1 MLQDILSAIP
11 LGLLLSIMPGAVFF
25 VLLETSVLKGFK
37 AALAFDL
44 GAVASDVV
52 FILIAYFSSYQL
64 LAKIK
69 DEPAL
74 FIFGGLIM
82 FLYGL
87 ISFLNVTKSS
97 KNDLVGD
104 AANDIIKRNYFS
116 LFIKGFFL
124 NFINIGVLGFW
135 LGVII
140 AWGPRLDLNPTRII
154 IFFTA
159 VVGTYFI
166 VDLGKIMLAKQL
178 RTKLTTEN
186 IMKIKKGISLVI
198 MIFGIILLFQ
208 GIFPDEV
215 NAVIDNVEKNK

>member
-11 LGLLLSIMPGAVFF
+11 LGLILSIMPGAVFF
-25 VLLETSVLKGFK
+25 VLLETSVIKGFK

-44 GAVASDVV
+44 GAIASDIV

-87 ISFLNVTKSS
+87 ISFLNITKSS
-97 KNDLVGD
+97 KNELVD
-104 AANDIIKRNYFS
+104 EAAKDIIKRNYFS
-116 LFIKGFFL
+116 LFAKGFFL

-140 AWGPRLDLNPTRII
+140 AWGPKLDLNPKRML
-154 IFFTA
+154 IFFIA
-159 VVGTYFI
+159 VVTTYFI
-166 VDLGKIMLAKQL
+166 VDIGKIMLAKQL
-178 RTKLTTEN
+178 RTKLTTTN
-186 IMKIKKGISLVI
+186 IVKIKKGISLVI
-198 MIFGIILLFQ
+198 MVFGFFLLLQ
-208 GIFPDEV
+208 GIFPKEL
-215 NAVIDNVEKNK
+215 NAVIDKVEKNK

>member
-1 MLQDILSAIP
+1 MLNDILSAIP

-82 FLYGL
+82 FVYGL
-87 ISFLNVTKSS
+87 ISFLNNTKSS
-97 KNDLVGD
+97 KKELVGD
-104 AANDIIKRNYFS
+104 TTDIIKRNYFS
-116 LFIKGFFL
+116 LFAKGFLL
-124 NFINIGVLGFW
+124 NFINIGVLAFW
-135 LGVII
+135 LGII
-140 AWGPRLDLNPTRII
+140 ITWGPRLDLDPTRIL
-154 IFFTA
+154 IFFIA
-159 VVGTYFI
+159 VVATYFI
-166 VDLGKIMLAKQL
+166 IDIGKIMLAKQL
-178 RTKLTTEN
+178 RSKLTSKN
-186 IMKIKKGISLVI
+186 IMKIKKGINLVI
-198 MIFGIILLFQ
+198 MCFGLFLLFQ
-208 GIFPDEV
+208 GIFPKEL
-215 NAVIDNVEKNK
+215 NNVINEVEKHKN

>member
-11 LGLLLSIMPGAVFF
+11 LGLILSIMPGAVFF
-25 VLLETSVLKGFK
+25 VLLETSVIKGFK

-87 ISFLNVTKSS
+87 ISFLNIAKSS
-97 KNDLVGD
+97 KNELVGD
-104 AANDIIKRNYFS
+104 AAKDILKRNYFS
-116 LFIKGFFL
+116 LFAKGFFL

-140 AWGPRLDLNPTRII
+140 TWGPKLDLDPKRML
-154 IFFTA
+154 IFFIA
-159 VVGTYFI
+159 VVSTYFI
-166 VDLGKIMLAKQL
+166 IDIGKIMLAKQL
-178 RTKLTTEN
+178 RTKLTTSN
-186 IMKIKKGISLVI
+186 IIKTKKGISLVI
-198 MIFGIILLFQ
+198 MVFGFFLLLQ
-208 GIFPDEV
+208 GIFPKEL
-215 NAVIDNVEKNK
+215 NAVIDKVEKHK

>member
-11 LGLLLSIMPGAVFF
+11 LGLILSIMPGAVFF
-25 VLLETSVLKGFK
+25 VLLETSVIKGFK

-44 GAVASDVV
+44 GAVASDII

-69 DEPAL
+69 NEPAL

-87 ISFLNVTKSS
+87 ISFLNITKSS
-97 KNDLVGD
+97 KNELVGD
-104 AANDIIKRNYFS
+104 AAKDILKRNYFS
-116 LFIKGFFL
+116 LFVKGFFL

-140 AWGPRLDLNPTRII
+140 TWGPKLDLNPKRML
-154 IFFTA
+154 IFFIA
-159 VVGTYFI
+159 VVSTYFI
-166 VDLGKIMLAKQL
+166 VDIGKIMLAKQL
-178 RTKLTTEN
+178 RTKLTTSN
-186 IMKIKKGISLVI
+186 IIKTKKGISLVI
-198 MIFGIILLFQ
+198 MVFGFFLLLQ
-208 GIFPDEV
+208 GIFPKEL
-215 NAVIDNVEKNK
+215 NAVIDKVEKNK

>member
-159 VVGTYFI
+159 VVGTYFV
-166 VDLGKIMLAKQL
+166 VDIGKIMLAKQL

-208 GIFPDEV
+208 GIFPGEV

>member
-37 AALAFDL
+37 AALALDL

>member
-25 VLLETSVLKGFK
+25 VLLETSVFKGFK